1 MSETRET
8 KGGEREMETNEN
20 ALFDQFL
27 LEVFKGEQDANLE
40 TFQRAV
46 KARLLEV
53 ATQQAA
59 AFKPGDAVEIVKVS
73 PKYLA
78 GTNATVVRT
87 SGKKVTVTLAETV
100 GRFRAGVEITCH
112 ATCVKAA

>member
-1 MSETRET
+1 
-8 KGGEREMETNEN
+8 MEKFDPENEAQ
-20 ALFDQFL
+20 ALRDQFL
-27 LEVFKGEQDANLE
+27 LGVLKGEHDTELE
-40 TFQRAV
+40 MVQRAV
-46 KARLLEV
+46 KARMLEV

-78 GTNATVVRT
+78 GTYATVVRT
-87 SGKKVTVTLAETV
+87 NGKKVTVTLAEDV
-100 GRFRAGVEITCH
+100 GRFSAGVEITCH